1 MHNCDNN
8 EAISPIDFIPIAE
21 ETGLINQLGLQMLI
35 KSCEVGKK
43 LLDGGTPTRMSV
55 NVAAKQFANP
65 HFPTQIKNALTQT
78 QLPSHL
84 LQLEVTEST
93 LMSGYEATKE
103 TLLRIK
109 ELGVSISIDDFGT
122 GYSSL
127 SYLKSFPIDEIKI
140 DRTFVRDMEKND
152 LSYNIVK
159 TIVCLRDG
167 EIQKVDYL
175 IYDIAGGVDQI
186 ETDQIARDSLNGFI
200 TVELAN
206 DLDSKNNALDS
217 IRDMALEEIA
227 YTKRFLTSQGYD
239 VEKIPADKF
248 NAMKEQIGFTYTY
261 IYSKNYQGAMS
272 VSDPKETVAE
282 LKKLE
287 AEFGIKIDFLIL
299 PCVKFN
305 ELKKRGLSYLT
316 TREEAK
322 AQGHSIGRV
331 KTIEKHPEFQEFM
344 TDFIK
349 S

>member
-1 MHNCDNN
+1 MTKIKQIQLLTKK
-8 EAISPIDFIPIAE
+8 E
-21 ETGLINQLGLQMLI
+21 IN
-35 KSCEVGKK
+35 S
-43 LLDGGTPTRMSV
+43 
-55 NVAAKQFANP
+55 
-65 HFPTQIKNALTQT
+65 
-78 QLPSHL
+78 
-84 LQLEVTEST
+84 LEV
-93 LMSGYEATKE
+93 
-103 TLLRIK
+103 
-109 ELGVSISIDDFGT
+109 
-122 GYSSL
+122 
-127 SYLKSFPIDEIKI
+127 
-140 DRTFVRDMEKND
+140 KND
-152 LSYNIVK
+152 STTTLIVRSKKGGCAKTTSATSLVHGLARLGEKLNIVYVTADVNEGAKRLFTEEYCK
-159 TIVCLRDG
+159 TQFPKGVYFKSIAIKDAWKKSTSKINREIAAELLADERLIEHAKAKGLEITEEDLENTFYLERDG

-227 YTKRFLTSQGYD
+227 YTKRFLTEQGYD

-248 NAMKEQIGFTYTY
+248 NALKEQIGFTYTY

-272 VSDPKETVAE
+272 VSDPRETVAE

-287 AEFGIKIDFLIL
+287 EEFGIKIDFLIL

-305 ELKKRGLSYLT
+305 ELKKRGLSYLI

-349 S
+349 SVLGGYTANKYELMTKGR